1 RLGPVRLMAVAFLRG
16 SARRLRIWR
25 ITPSTSLK
33 PWRRLRPWNSRT
45 STSSSARVA
54 PEARAAA
61 TSRRRSARKACQR
74 IAGFVIRHLHEDV
87 VGIDAVF
94 VGCQA
99 AANIQWRAGAVVG
112 HLEQIDEA
120 PLVEPRLVGV
130 EQHQQ
135 LRSQAPAAV

>member
-1 RLGPVRLMAVAFLRG
+1 MAVAFLRG

-61 TSRRRSARKACQR
+61 TSRRSSARKACQR

-87 VGIDAVF
+87 VVVDAVF
-94 VGCQA
+94 VGCQV
-99 AANIQWRAGAVVG
+99 AANIEWRAGAVVG
-112 HLEQIDEA
+112 HLEHIDQALLLEPSLVGGEA
-120 PLVEPRLVGV
+120 P
-130 EQHQQ
+130 HQ
-135 LRSQAPAAV
+135 LRSMAPAA